1 MPDHLTGED
10 LARFL
15 APVWQAEAL
24 ALARIDEA
32 LEELKSQ
39 PYGSSWN
46 RAAQLH
52 QAKAFLAARLRAF
65 DPDRFHQVIETV
77 SGKVLHWPP
86 ILPTEAMKR
95 QAVESLW
102 ATRAAKAP
110 KPEPARRKS
119 A

>member
-1 MPDHLTGED
+1 MPDQLAGED

-15 APVWQAEAL
+15 APIWQAEAL

-32 LEELKSQ
+32 LEDLKTQ
-39 PYGSSWN
+39 PYGSCWN

-52 QAKAFLAARLRAF
+52 QAKAFLRARFTAF
-65 DPDRFHQVIETV
+65 HPACFHDVIERVT
-77 SGKVLHWPP
+77 GEVLRWPP
-86 ILPTEAMKR
+86 VLPTEAMR
-95 QAVESLW
+95 CQAVESLW

-110 KPEPARRKS
+110 KREPARRS